1 MTDHE
6 LRHAIAS
13 ALRTAA
19 TRVLD
24 FNNPL
29 PRGFTDC
36 PIHGFLETDTAREA
50 EDEAQDMTSRCED
63 DAGCDDPVTMA
74 EWTWGVC
81 IPVETLGDRWERD
94 GLGRRP
100 WEQHP
105 DAITNEP

>member
-1 MTDHE
+1 
-6 LRHAIAS
+6 
-13 ALRTAA
+13 
-19 TRVLD
+19 
-24 FNNPL
+24 
-29 PRGFTDC
+29 
-36 PIHGFLETDTAREA
+36 
-50 EDEAQDMTSRCED
+50 MTSRCED

-105 DAITNEP
+105 DAIANEP